1 MKFKDL
7 KFEDR
12 SETHGENAVQAWVD
26 FPNGYSASVVRHI
39 GSYGHKQ
46 GLYEIGVFYGESLYA
61 PLRMVDPL
69 DWHDTVKG
77 YLHEDA
83 VTDILEQLQKLE
95 N

>member
-7 KFEDR
+7 KFEDV
-12 SETHGENAVQAWVD
+12 SETHGENAIQAWVD

-46 GLYEIGVFYGESLYA
+46 GLYEIGVFYGQ
-61 PLRMVDPL
+61 RMVDAL
-69 DWHDTVKG
+69 GWYDTVKG

-95 N
+95 D